1 MDDVKSDC
9 MKVSVVT
16 PNYNGL
22 KFLNSYFETL
32 LIQSRFIEEII
43 IIDNASTDGSVE
55 FIEGFI
61 NSSSYPI
68 DIRLIRNED
77 NLGFAPA
84 VNQGIELAKCEYI
97 YSINNDIELE
107 WNCLEEII
115 KAMEDSIKLGENPFS
130 IQSKMIQHYNRDL
143 IDDAGDEYTILAWT
157 KKMGDGEPIERY
169 NEKREIFSSCAG
181 AALYRKS
188 VLEKIGLFDENFF
201 AYVEDVDLSYRAQIY
216 GYRNYFCPESI
227 VYHYGSGTSGSRYNE
242 FKIRLAARNNVFL
255 IYKNF
260 PTVQKIVNFIFLFI
274 GFLIKYLFFVKKGHG
289 SVYLDGLKEGLKY
302 RKKINKTPF
311 LRENWKNYFKIEWKL
326 IKNTFKYLK

>member
-1 MDDVKSDC
+1 

-43 IIDNASTDGSVE
+43 IIDNASTDGSIE
-55 FIEGFI
+55 FIEEFI

-68 DIRLIRNED
+68 DIVLIRNED

-84 VNQGIELAKCEYI
+84 VNQGIRQAKSEYI
-97 YSINNDIELE
+97 YSLNNDVELE
-107 WNCLEEII
+107 WNALEEII
-115 KAMEDSIKLGENPFS
+115 KAMDESIDLGENPFS
-130 IQSKMIQHYNRDL
+130 IQSKMVQHYNRNL
-143 IDDAGDEYTILAWT
+143 IDDAGDEYNILAST
-157 KKMGDGEPIERY
+157 KKMGDGQPVEKY

-188 VLEKIGLFDENFF
+188 VLEEIGLFDDNFF
-201 AYVEDVDLSYRAQIY
+201 AYVEDIDLSYRAQIY
-216 GYRNYFCPESI
+216 GYRNYFCPNSV

-242 FKIRLAARNNVFL
+242 FKIRLAARNNVFI

-260 PTVQKIVNFIFLFI
+260 PIIQKIINFIFLFI
-274 GFLIKYLFFVKKGHG
+274 GFSIKYLFFVRKGYG
-289 SVYLDGLKEGLKY
+289 SIYLDGVKEGLGN
-302 RKKINKTPF
+302 RKKLDKTPF
-311 LRENWKNYFKIEWKL
+311 LRKNWKNYFKIEWKL
-326 IKNTFKYLK
+326 IKNTFAYLKK